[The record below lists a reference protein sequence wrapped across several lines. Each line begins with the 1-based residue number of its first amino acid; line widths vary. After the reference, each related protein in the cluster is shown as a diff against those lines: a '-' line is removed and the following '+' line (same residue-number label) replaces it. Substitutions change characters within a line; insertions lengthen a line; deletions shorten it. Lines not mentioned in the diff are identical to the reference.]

1 MIYLDKS
8 SVFRFWSWKA
18 NPGQGMAV
26 SSYRDPCR
34 WVTGWNMNILFNTIY
49 RQFISMLVY
58 TWQKVTLAK
67 SLDTLLQI
75 LNWNTQSKDIVFMSI
90 HLRYTCILLWLTQ
103 NMKWLLKDYK
113 IYYSKF
119 LIEIPKVIKTLSAH
133 LHKCPQT
140 DRVPGSR
147 HGGANDW
154 QMQKHTGC

>member
-26 SSYRDPCR
+26 SSYRDPFR

-58 TWQKVTLAK
+58 TWHEVTLAK

-75 LNWNTQSKDIVFMSI
+75 LDCNTQSKDIVFMSI
-90 HLRYTCILLWLTQ
+90 HLRYTYSSLVNTKYEMTFETLQDILLQILDWNTQSNKDIVSPLTQ
-103 NMKWLLKDYK
+103 VSTNR
-113 IYYSKF
+113 S
-119 LIEIPKVIKTLSAH
+119 
-133 LHKCPQT
+133 C
-140 DRVPGSR
+140 SR
-147 HGGANDW
+147 
-154 QMQKHTGC
+154 